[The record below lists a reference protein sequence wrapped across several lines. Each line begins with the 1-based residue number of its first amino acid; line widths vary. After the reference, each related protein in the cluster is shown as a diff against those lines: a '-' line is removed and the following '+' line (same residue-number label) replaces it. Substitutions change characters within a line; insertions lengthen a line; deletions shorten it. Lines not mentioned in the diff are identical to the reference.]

1 MFLGDTDNRQYSFYE
16 NLELY
21 EEAYVFMVRASQ
33 QGAIVSSNLPS
44 PCRRARSAI
53 NDQRSVNAGF
63 VFFRRSKSATTAVGR
78 IKNIW
83 WGFFRQVEY
92 ALCYASEK
100 ETSRS
105 KAIGPMA
112 PSLAL
117 VAGFDRGDFSH
128 CISAGEHIR
137 RVVACGAWE
146 VADRRA
152 ERAGFIAFLFF
163 TMGCLAALER
173 VTLAIAG

>member
-1 MFLGDTDNRQYSFYE
+1 VCGQVLPAIQHSKNHAYYIPRKLVKMFFSTDYR
-16 NLELY
+16 L
-21 EEAYVFMVRASQ
+21 
-33 QGAIVSSNLPS
+33 
-44 PCRRARSAI
+44 
-53 NDQRSVNAGF
+53 
-63 VFFRRSKSATTAVGR
+63 SKSATSAVGR
-78 IKNIW
+78 IENIW

-92 ALCYASEK
+92 ALHYASEK

-105 KAIGPMA
+105 KAIGSMA

-117 VAGFDRGDFSH
+117 VARFDRGDFSH
-128 CISAGEHIR
+128 CISAGKHIR
-137 RVVACGAWE
+137 RVVACGTWE

-173 VTLAIAG
+173 VALAMAG